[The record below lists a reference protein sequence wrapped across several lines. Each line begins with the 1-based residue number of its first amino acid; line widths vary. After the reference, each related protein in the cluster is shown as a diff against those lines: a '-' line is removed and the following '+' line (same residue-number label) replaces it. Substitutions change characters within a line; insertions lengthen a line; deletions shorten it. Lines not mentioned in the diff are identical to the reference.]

1 MSTIAR
7 RLAKPE
13 TATVE
18 SNDAAASARHQE
30 HACREPHSPPIRML
44 RLPQVVSSTGLCK
57 TQIYE
62 LQAAGDFPMRVKLT
76 ARSVAWLESE
86 VQAWL
91 ARRVRSKTVTL
102 DKRVVKS

>member
-1 MSTIAR
+1 MSTITR
-7 RLAKPE
+7 RLVKPE
-13 TATVE
+13 IATVE
-18 SNDAAASARHQE
+18 SKDAAASVSHHEQVR
-30 HACREPHSPPIRML
+30 REPHSPPMRML

-91 ARRVRSKTVTL
+91 ASRIRSKTL
-102 DKRVVKS
+102 ALNKRVVKD